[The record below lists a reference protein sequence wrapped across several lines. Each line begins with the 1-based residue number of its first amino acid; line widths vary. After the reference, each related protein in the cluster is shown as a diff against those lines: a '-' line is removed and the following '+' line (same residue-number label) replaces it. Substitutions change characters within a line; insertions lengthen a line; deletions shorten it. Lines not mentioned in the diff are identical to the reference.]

1 MKTPAWAALKAH
13 RSAMQN
19 LRMADEFAHDEH
31 RAQRFSIDAA
41 GVFLDY
47 SKNLITPE
55 TMRLLLALAS
65 ECGVANRRDAM
76 MAGERI
82 NLSENRAV
90 LHMALRN
97 AAGSARKY
105 VLDNADVGAEVQ
117 RVLAHMR
124 KFSTKVRA
132 GEWRGGTGREITDI
146 VNIGIGGSDL
156 GPQMVCEALREF
168 VHPRLTMHF
177 VSNVDGAALERA
189 LSKVSTETTLF
200 IVASK
205 TFTTQE
211 TLTNAKSARDWFVAS
226 GGREADVAKHFVA
239 VSTNAIEVEKFGIDT
254 ANMFEFWDW
263 VGGRYSLWSAIGLSI
278 ALAIGMDGFE
288 ALLAGAHAMDEHF
301 ATAPL
306 AANMPVQLAL
316 VGVWNVNFCASSSQC
331 VAPYA
336 QDLHRLPAYLQQLE
350 MESNGK
356 SVDRG
361 GNALTT
367 ASCPVIW
374 GEPGTNG
381 QHAFFQLLHQGT
393 SVIPVDF
400 IAATHGNGALPEHH
414 RLLLANCIAQSEAL
428 MVGKTE
434 AQVHIELREQGLNA
448 AEIYALTPHKF
459 FAGNRPSNTILLD
472 SLTPQSLGA
481 LIALYEQKTFVQ
493 GVIWDVN
500 SFDQWGVELGKQ
512 LAKTID
518 AELKSGTV
526 SGAHDGSTKAL
537 MQRAM
542 L

>member
-1 MKTPAWAALKAH
+1 MKTPAWNALDVH
-13 RSAMQN
+13 RLATQN
-19 LRMADEFAHDEH
+19 LRMADEFSRDEH
-31 RAQRFSIDAA
+31 RAQRFSMEAA

-47 SKNLITPE
+47 SKNLISAE
-55 TMRLLLALAS
+55 TMRLLLALAR
-65 ECGVANRRDAM
+65 ERGVAERRDAM

-82 NLSENRAV
+82 NLSERRAV

-97 AAGSARKY
+97 PADSARKY
-105 VLDNADVGAEVQ
+105 VLDGVDIGVDVQ
-117 RVLAHMR
+117 RVLTHMR
-124 KFSTKVRA
+124 EFCAKVRD
-132 GEWRGGTGREITDI
+132 GTWRGGTGREITDI

-156 GPQMVCEALREF
+156 GPQMVCEALRTF

-189 LSKVSTETTLF
+189 LSKVSADSTLF

-211 TLTNAKSARDWFVAS
+211 TLTNARSARNWFLAN

-278 ALAIGMDGFE
+278 ALAIGMDEFE
-288 ALLAGAHAMDEHF
+288 ELLAGAHAMDEHF
-301 ATAPL
+301 ATAPFE
-306 AANMPVQLAL
+306 ANMPVLLAL
-316 VGVWNVNFCASSSQC
+316 VGVWNVNFCGASSQC
-331 VAPYA
+331 IAPYA

-356 SVDRG
+356 SVDRD
-361 GNALTT
+361 GNALT
-367 ASCPVIW
+367 APSCPVIW

-393 SVIPVDF
+393 SAIPVDF
-400 IAATHGNGALPEHH
+400 IAAMHGNAKLPEHQ

-428 MVGKTE
+428 MLGKSE
-434 AQVHIELREQGLNA
+434 AQVHTELRAQGLNA
-448 AEIYALTPHKF
+448 TEIYKLTPHKF

-472 SLTPQSLGA
+472 KLTPNSLGA
-481 LIALYEQKTFVQ
+481 LIALYEHKTFVQ
-493 GVIWDVN
+493 GVVWGVN

-518 AELKSGTV
+518 AELKSGAV
-526 SGAHDGSTKAL
+526 SEAHDGSTTAL
-537 MQRAM
+537 MRRVSS
-542 L
+542 